1 MRRRDLLKYL
11 DDLGWRDVATAAAA
25 SREETPVSGRSQ
37 AAAGRPAPPGS
48 GAGGED
54 PLVAGD
60 LAEMARRLADC
71 RRCRLCQGRT
81 QVVFGVGN
89 PKARVVFVGEGPG
102 ADEDRIGEPFVGRAG
117 QLLNVMLPSI
127 GLRREDVYIANIVK
141 CRPPG
146 NRDPQTDEAAACM
159 PFLKRQ
165 IELIDPEVIVLLG
178 RIAARFLLG
187 TTAPISTYRG
197 RWTAWHGHSVLPT
210 YHTAYLLR
218 NPAAKR
224 ESWADL
230 KQLKRRL
237 GGSET

>member
-1 MRRRDLLKYL
+1 MNRRDLLKYL
-11 DDLGWRDVATAAAA
+11 EDFGWHDVDIVAPTAPRPSPA
-25 SREETPVSGRSQ
+25 SR
-37 AAAGRPAPPGS
+37 PATT
-48 GAGGED
+48 GGGD
-54 PLVAGD
+54 PLTAGD
-60 LAEMARRLADC
+60 LIEMARRLADC
-71 RRCRLCQGRT
+71 RRCRLCQKRT

-89 PKARVVFVGEGPG
+89 PKARVVFIGEGPG

-146 NRDPQTDEAAACM
+146 NRDPATDEAAACM

-165 IELIDPEVIVLLG
+165 IELINPEVIVLLG

-187 TTAPISTYRG
+187 TTAPISSYRG
-197 RWTAWHGHSVLPT
+197 KWTVWHGHAVLPT

-224 ESWADL
+224 ESWVDF
-230 KQLKRRL
+230 KQLRRHL
-237 GGSET
+237 QKEA

>member
-1 MRRRDLLKYL
+1 MNHRDLLKYL
-11 DDLGWRDVATAAAA
+11 EDFGWHDVDTVAP
-25 SREETPVSGRSQ
+25 STPRPS
-37 AAAGRPAPPGS
+37 PAPRTATTGV
-48 GAGGED
+48 GD
-54 PLVAGD
+54 PLTAGD
-60 LAEMARRLADC
+60 LIEMGRRLADC
-71 RRCRLCQGRT
+71 RRCRLCQKRT

-146 NRDPQTDEAAACM
+146 NRDPETDEAAVCM

-165 IELIDPEVIVLLG
+165 IELINPEVIVLLG

-187 TTAPISTYRG
+187 TTAPISSYRG
-197 RWTAWHGHSVLPT
+197 KWTVWHGHAVLPT

-224 ESWADL
+224 ESWVDF
-230 KQLKRRL
+230 KRLRRHL
-237 GGSET
+237 QESG

>member
-1 MRRRDLLKYL
+1 MSRRDLLRYL
-11 DDLGWRDVATAAAA
+11 DDFGWHDVDTASATA
-25 SREETPVSGRSQ
+25 GK
-37 AAAGRPAPPGS
+37 PAPQAGKTISPHAA
-48 GAGGED
+48 AGGED
-54 PLVAGD
+54 PLAAGD

-89 PKARVVFVGEGPG
+89 PKAKVVFVGEGPG

-117 QLLNVMLPSI
+117 QLLNAMLPSI

-141 CRPPG
+141 CRPPA
-146 NRDPQTDEAAACM
+146 NRDPQPDEAAACM

-165 IELIDPEVIVLLG
+165 LELVKPEVIVLLG
-178 RIAARFLLG
+178 RVAARFLLG
-187 TTAPISTYRG
+187 TTAPISSYRG
-197 RWTAWHGHSVLPT
+197 KWTVWHGYSVLPT

-224 ESWADL
+224 ESWVDL
-230 KQLKRRL
+230 KQLKKRL
-237 GGSET
+237 EEEEGKG

>member
-1 MRRRDLLKYL
+1 MQRDLLAYL
-11 DDLGWRDVATAAAA
+11 RDFGWRDVEIAALARDADAHAAA
-25 SREETPVSGRSQ
+25 TV
-37 AAAGRPAPPGS
+37 AATEPPG
-48 GAGGED
+48 GD
-54 PLVAGD
+54 PIAAENLV
-60 LAEMARRLADC
+60 EMAQRLSDC

-89 PKARVVFVGEGPG
+89 PKARVLFVGEGPG
-102 ADEDRIGEPFVGRAG
+102 ADEDRLGEPFVGRAG
-117 QLLNVMLPSI
+117 QLLNIMLPSI

-146 NRDPQTDEAAACM
+146 NRDPQPDEAAACM

-165 IELIDPEVIVLLG
+165 IELIDPTVIVLLG

-187 TTAPISTYRG
+187 TTAPISSYRG
-197 RWTAWHGHSVLPT
+197 RWTSWHGRDVLPT
-210 YHTAYLLR
+210 FHPAYLLR

-230 KQLKRRL
+230 KQLRARL
-237 GGSET
+237 NESG